1 MSEAELLLKLEQWL
15 EIQEGEPTL
24 FDAIGTGDGEL
35 VAAFILKGLR
45 ARAHLGSVRTLSES
59 NMEVLGTT
67 IDGTRKVL
75 RAFEALS
82 WNWQLTEHEQLK
94 LLGMRD
100 QCELDRLEQLPLDE
114 LPIDLIERIST
125 LANIAGSVRTL
136 LPRPSVAAG
145 WIRRPNRHALFTG
158 RSALDLMLERDLEGM
173 RAVRSY
179 LLAEIYSC

>member
-1 MSEAELLLKLEQWL
+1 
-15 EIQEGEPTL
+15 
-24 FDAIGTGDGEL
+24 
-35 VAAFILKGLR
+35 
-45 ARAHLGSVRTLSES
+45 
-59 NMEVLGTT
+59 
-67 IDGTRKVL
+67 VL

-82 WNWQLTEHEQLK
+82 RIWQLTEYEQLK

-100 QCELDRLEQLPLDE
+100 REELDRLAQLPLDE

-125 LANIAGSVRTL
+125 LANIARSVRTL

-179 LLAEIYSC
+179 LLAEICGP

>member
-1 MSEAELLLKLEQWL
+1 MSEVELLYKLAQWL
-15 EIQEGEPTL
+15 ETQEGEPTL
-24 FDAIGTGDGEL
+24 FDAIDTGDGEL

-45 ARAHLGSVRTLSES
+45 ARAHR
-59 NMEVLGTT
+59 GTR

-82 WNWQLTEHEQLK
+82 RIWQLTEYEQLK

-100 QCELDRLEQLPLDE
+100 REELDRLAQLPLDE

-125 LANIAGSVRTL
+125 LANIARSVRTL

-179 LLAEIYSC
+179 LLAEIYGR

>member
-15 EIQEGEPTL
+15 QTQEGEPTL
-24 FDAIGTGDGEL
+24 FDAIGTGDSEL
-35 VAAFILKGLR
+35 VAAFILKGFR
-45 ARAHLGSVRTLSES
+45 ARRGSVRTISES
-59 NMEVLGTT
+59 TMDDLGRT

-75 RAFEALS
+75 RAFEGLS
-82 WNWQLTEHEQLK
+82 RIWQLTEHEQLK

-100 QCELDRLEQLPLDE
+100 RGELDRLGQLPLE
-114 LPIDLIERIST
+114 QLPIDLIERIFA
-125 LANIAGSVRTL
+125 LANIAGSVRAL

-145 WIRRPNRHALFTG
+145 WIRKPNRHALFSG

-179 LLAEIYSC
+179 LLAEVYSR